1 MLGSLAL
8 GVAFDA
14 RADVPDALLGRPVL
28 LVDIEGDGSELLS
41 QDDVGLRAGVPL
53 TRALLRQVTLDLL
66 ATERWADVRLDVAPH
81 EEGVRIRVL
90 LERRTVIGRIDVIG
104 NRALG
109 QSELAGAIA
118 LEPGDEIVGGR
129 TEPIGEAL
137 AAAYARIGYD
147 HAEIEVSLRD
157 TSAAE
162 RRVLRIVVAEGEPTR
177 VAAFRFVP
185 DMPPSEVDALGA
197 LGLHPGD
204 VFDRRHLG
212 DGARALETRLREH
225 GFLEARVSAVA
236 IEAEGDTVTLLVPCE
251 IGRRY
256 RVVVEGEAPLSHT
269 DVDAVLELSAERLRT
284 STLTAIEGRVVDLY
298 HRHGFADA
306 QVTLRRTTDPDHQDD
321 AGRAVLVVAIEPG
334 EVLRVIG
341 ISFPGASFFES
352 DYLRGQVHSYL
363 EEELPHPALF
373 EPVDSG
379 TIDALGLSGR
389 PSVAARSVPA
399 IHEDIPVSVWYE
411 PVYREAILHLFALY
425 ESEGFLSAEIG
436 TPELLRLDD
445 TTGGLDG
452 ERRTAIVT
460 IHVTEGPRTLV
471 WNVAVEGN
479 EEISSAELLRLTELS
494 RGAAFSQL
502 AVEEARR
509 RMMELYQERGYLFV
523 RVDAAPHLSDDASR
537 AEVVFE
543 VIERFQV
550 RIGAILIE
558 GCERTSPNLVRG
570 ELDLH
575 EGDIYRPSVARENE
589 ESLLGLGIFSS
600 VRITPDAPDLAEQ
613 TKTIVVTVRER
624 TPQELGLSA
633 GFGTGDG
640 LRGALDYTYRNL
652 FGWGLTL
659 GLRAQLAYQFFF
671 QDAELSD
678 SFATLSLVDRLER
691 SITATLGIPHVP
703 GLPNVRLS
711 LDLVHLRDNF
721 RDFGLDKNGVV
732 LAATWTPIRRFTMT
746 LSGEIEHND
755 VGLFQRQAYEDFL
768 ATADLR
774 TQRLL
779 RVPEGESAIGSARLS
794 AVVDLRNNAFTPTD
808 GVYLSGTLEYARTF
822 RGGDTVCAV
831 DPTPRPGS
839 PNLMSS
845 CVDRDGSPVSSS
857 DFFSH
862 FFKLSVNITGYIPLA
877 TDWTIAI
884 QARGG
889 RIFHLEQSS
898 RTYPNR
904 AFYLGGVDSMRG
916 YLQDQVIPQDQLE
929 AILGTAGPL
938 ANVPVV
944 RNGDFFYLL
953 RVELRFPILGALQGG
968 VFADIGNV
976 WANADLIQ
984 PEDLLTLRWTVGVGL
999 RYATPVGPIAIDYG
1013 FNLSRRSELL
1023 EPFGAFHFSIGLF

>member
-1 MLGSLAL
+1 MLAIVLASTS
-8 GVAFDA
+8 A
-14 RADVPDALLGRPVL
+14 RADVPEALLGLPVL
-28 LVDIEGDGSELLS
+28 LVDIEGDGAELLS
-41 QDDVGLRAGVPL
+41 NDDVGLRTGVPL
-53 TRALLRQVTLDLL
+53 TRALLRRVTLDLL
-66 ATERWADVRLDVAPH
+66 ATEHWADVRLDVAPH
-81 EEGVRIRVL
+81 EGGVRIRVL
-90 LERRTVIGRIDVIG
+90 LERRTVIARIDVIG
-104 NRALG
+104 NHALS
-109 QSELAGAIA
+109 QNDLSSALA

-129 TEPIGEAL
+129 TEPIREAL
-137 AAAYARIGYD
+137 AEAYARIGYER
-147 HAEIEVSLRD
+147 AEIEVTLRD
-157 TSAAE
+157 TSSAE
-162 RRVLRIVVAEGEPTR
+162 RRVLRVVVSEGEPTR
-177 VAAFRFVP
+177 IAVLRMSP
-185 DMPPSEVDALGA
+185 DRPPSEVDPEGA
-197 LGLHPGD
+197 FGLHAGD
-204 VFDRRHLG
+204 IFDRRHLG
-212 DGARALETRLREH
+212 DGARALEARLREH
-225 GFLEARVSAVA
+225 GYLEAQVGTPEIVA
-236 IEAEGDTVTLLVPCE
+236 GEDGVTLVVPCE

-256 RVVVEGEAPLSHT
+256 RVVVEGEEPLSHT
-269 DVDAVLELSAERLRT
+269 DVEAVLDLGAERLRA
-284 STLTAIEGRVVDLY
+284 STLAAIEGRVVDLY

-306 QVTLRRTTDPDHQDD
+306 AVTLRRTTDPEHDGDD
-321 AGRAVLVVAIEPG
+321 TRAVLVVLVTPG

-352 DYLRGQVHSYL
+352 DFLRSQVHSYL

-379 TIDALGLSGR
+379 TIDALGVTGR

-399 IHEDIPVSVWYE
+399 IHEDIPATVWYE
-411 PVYREAILHLFALY
+411 PVYREAVAHLFALY

-436 TPELLRLDD
+436 EPELVRLDE

-452 ERRTAIVT
+452 DRGTAIVT

-471 WNVAVEGN
+471 WNVAIEGN
-479 EEISSAELLRLTELS
+479 EAVSSAELLRLSELE

-502 AVEEARR
+502 GVEEARR
-509 RMMELYQERGYLFV
+509 RMMELYRERGYLFA

-543 VIERFQV
+543 VVERFQV

-558 GCERTSPNLVRG
+558 GCERTDPNLVRD

-600 VRITPDAPDLAEQ
+600 VRIAPDAPDLAEQ
-613 TKTIVVTVRER
+613 TKTIIVTVRER

-671 QDAELSD
+671 QDDELSQ
-678 SFATLSLVDRLER
+678 SFAVLSLVDRLER
-691 SITATLGIPHVP
+691 RITATLGIPHVP

-732 LAATWTPIRRFTMT
+732 LAATWTPVRRFTMS
-746 LSGEIEHND
+746 LAGEIEHND
-755 VGLFQRQAYEDFL
+755 VGLFQRQAYEEFL
-768 ATADLR
+768 QNTDLR

-779 RVPEGESAIGSARLS
+779 RVPEGESAIGSTRLS
-794 AVVDLRNNAFTPTD
+794 AVVDLRNNAFTPTE
-808 GVYLSGTLEYARTF
+808 GIYLSGTLEYARTI
-822 RGGDTVCAV
+822 RGGETVCAV
-831 DPTPRPGS
+831 DPTPREGS
-839 PNLMSS
+839 STLMTS
-845 CVDRDGSPVSSS
+845 CVDLDGSPAIST

-862 FFKLSVNITGYIPLA
+862 FLKLSVNITGYIPLA

-889 RIFHLEQSS
+889 RIFHLERSS

-904 AFYLGGVDSMRG
+904 AFYLGGVDTMRG
-916 YLQDQVIPQDQLE
+916 YLQDQVIPQDQLD
-929 AILGTAGPL
+929 AILGTGGSL

-953 RVELRFPILGALQGG
+953 RLELRFPILGALQGG
-968 VFADIGNV
+968 VFADVGNV
-976 WANADLIQ
+976 WANAELIQ
-984 PEDLLTLRWTVGVGL
+984 PEDLLTLRWTVGLGL
-999 RYATPVGPIAIDYG
+999 RYATPVGPLAIDYG
-1013 FNLSRRSELL
+1013 FNLSRRNEQL